1 MKKISGIMWMMLAL
15 LTGVSLTSCDDVVED
30 NPVTPTNVDPTV
42 DEGVRLLQSAQEEG
56 AEVGFSYSID
66 GVNYVANFKLE
77 NNQFVLE
84 QTPTRAGAVADA
96 GGDFVP
102 YVVTVGAEGSTD
114 DPNAEDDGDW
124 DDEEE
129 TWLDGYGDDGVEEGD
144 DIEED
149 WITDDDEEEEEEDDP
164 EAGEDPEEEDDGEIE
179 WAEDDD
185 DDNDNNGNGSGSS
198 ARVVTR
204 GFTRAYH
211 PGGMIICGVRDMR
224 TGYDRIQARFDIDRG
239 GVCQV
244 VQASRYDAVMTRSD
258 DPSSITFG
266 GSLTINGKRVN
277 VTLDPNSGIG
287 DMVATKVSFK
297 NKNCKLDEGKTKK
310 IQAKVWPANIPDN
323 YLMLTSSD
331 DKVATIKATNNN
343 PLDGKTKKRYFKY
356 GCILTALCSGQAA
369 ITFGQESGIYAKLDV
384 NVRGVKKIKITDKK
398 PKLNVGDTH
407 QFSVEVSPA
416 TAKIQE
422 VTWSS
427 DNPNVAYINQKGLVT
442 ALLPGK
448 AHIIAISKDGNKKSQ
463 YQIKVVD
470 PTIAKVKYIIKFDKI
485 EKSLINSFTVGKTMQ
500 LSYTISLKKQIITNL
515 DDIGVTDITWYSNN
529 ESVATVDQDGLV
541 TAVFP
546 GTTKICVI
554 TAPHGVIGKCSIKV
568 LGTHVK
574 KVILDKT
581 ELTLTAGE
589 TSQLTATIT
598 PDNATIKD
606 VTWTS
611 DNEKVARVDAN
622 GKVTALSAGLA
633 TITVTTVDKGKKA
646 TCQVFVN
653 NAATNHLAAPDD
665 FESGGNPF

>member
-1 MKKISGIMWMMLAL
+1 MWMMLAL
-15 LTGVSLTSCDDVVED
+15 LTGVSLTSCDLDDAVED

-102 YVVTVGAEGSTD
+102 YVVIVGAEGSTD
-114 DPNAEDDGDW
+114 DPNAEDDGEW
-124 DDEEE
+124 DDEDE

-144 DIEED
+144 DIQED
-149 WITDDDEEEEEEDDP
+149 WVTDDDEEEEEEDDP

-185 DDNDNNGNGSGSS
+185 DDNNGNGSGSS

-211 PGGMIICGVRDMR
+211 PGGLIICGVRDMR

-331 DKVATIKATNNN
+331 DKVATIEATNNN
-343 PLDGKTKKRYFKY
+343 PLDGKKKKSCFIYN
-356 GCILTALCSGQAA
+356 CILTALCSGQAV
-369 ITFGQESGIYAKLDV
+369 ITFGQETGIYAKFDV
-384 NVRGVKKIKITDKK
+384 NVRGVKKIKIKEKK
-398 PKLNVGDTH
+398 
-407 QFSVEVSPA
+407 FS
-416 TAKIQE
+416 
-422 VTWSS
+422 
-427 DNPNVAYINQKGLVT
+427 
-442 ALLPGK
+442 
-448 AHIIAISKDGNKKSQ
+448 
-463 YQIKVVD
+463 
-470 PTIAKVKYIIKFDKI
+470 
-485 EKSLINSFTVGKTMQ
+485 
-500 LSYTISLKKQIITNL
+500 
-515 DDIGVTDITWYSNN
+515 
-529 ESVATVDQDGLV
+529 
-541 TAVFP
+541 
-546 GTTKICVI
+546 
-554 TAPHGVIGKCSIKV
+554 
-568 LGTHVK
+568 
-574 KVILDKT
+574 
-581 ELTLTAGE
+581 
-589 TSQLTATIT
+589 
-598 PDNATIKD
+598 
-606 VTWTS
+606 
-611 DNEKVARVDAN
+611 
-622 GKVTALSAGLA
+622 
-633 TITVTTVDKGKKA
+633 
-646 TCQVFVN
+646 
-653 NAATNHLAAPDD
+653 
-665 FESGGNPF
+665 